1 MVSLFGKDYSRAQLL
16 ERVGDM
22 SQLGG
27 ITPVELADGAERG
40 VRALLFRTGSGFN
53 FTVLVDRG
61 MDIYTAELA
70 GAPLNWKSP
79 TGAVNRFWYEA
90 EGSGWQRG
98 FFGGLVV
105 TCGFNNVG
113 NANVDAGQALGLHGV
128 ASYLPAHRLCL
139 ETAWE
144 GEEYV
149 LRARGTMRQA
159 RAIGENLVWTRTI
172 TAKLGESRLEIADVV
187 ENQSYTPSTLQFLYH
202 CNPGF
207 PVLDEGCRLL
217 LPKSEVTPRD
227 DWAAQA
233 LASYPHYGPPQA
245 GWQPQVF
252 RHDLQADPEG
262 RAAAAL
268 VNPSFAGGRGLG
280 LCFRW
285 STRELPYLWQ
295 WKMTGQG
302 SYVTGIEPANCSVLG
317 RAYDREHGLLQTLG
331 PWEARTFHLAV
342 EALDS
347 QAAIAAVE
355 REIHGL

>member
-1 MVSLFGKDYSRAQLL
+1 MVKLFGRNYSKAELL

-27 ITPVELADGAERG
+27 ITQVELADGAERG
-40 VRALLFRTGSGFN
+40 VRALLFRTGSGLS
-53 FTVLVDRG
+53 FTVVVDRG
-61 MDIYTAELA
+61 MDIYLAELD
-70 GAPLNWKSP
+70 GAPLSWKSP
-79 TGAVNRFWYEA
+79 TGAVNRLYYEA
-90 EGSGWQRG
+90 EGTGWQRG

-113 NANVDAGQALGLHGV
+113 NPNVDAGQTLGVHGV
-128 ASYLPAHRLCL
+128 ASYLPAHNLL
-139 ETAWE
+139 VESAWE

-172 TAKLGESRLEIADVV
+172 TAKLGESRFEITDVV
-187 ENQSYTPSTLQFLYH
+187 ENQSFASQTLQFLYH

-207 PVLDEGCRLL
+207 PVLDAGARLV
-217 LPKSEVTPRD
+217 LPESKVTPRD
-227 DWAAQA
+227 DIAAAA
-233 LASYPHYGPPQA
+233 LDTFAEYGGPQA

-252 RHDLQADPEG
+252 RHELRPAANG
-262 RAAAAL
+262 RVAAAL

-280 LCFRW
+280 VCFRW
-285 STRELPYLWQ
+285 NVRELPHLWQ

-317 RAYDREHGLLQTLG
+317 RAYDREHGLLQTVG
-331 PWEARTFHLAV
+331 PWESRAFHLGI
-342 EALDS
+342 EALGS

-355 REIHGL
+355 EEIKGL